1 MNTRFKGGDYVPELA
16 DSEDTVTCFV
26 RFKGT
31 NVLEGIKQLCE
42 HGLASQPLPS
52 HMRNI
57 HSLSKKLFY
66 TDRQKEGKA
75 KLKNQI
81 SWKYFT

>member
-1 MNTRFKGGDYVPELA
+1 MNTRFKGGDCVPELA

-57 HSLSKKLFY
+57 HSLSKNYFIL
-66 TDRQKEGKA
+66 TDKKRA
-75 KLKNQI
+75 KQN
-81 SWKYFT
+81 